1 MGTELNVY
9 NVTRI
14 TIGPVEE
21 GATRC
26 TRTIVIHSTSGDVE
40 INVYAEDEDDLKF
53 SL

>member
-1 MGTELNVY
+1 MGTELSVY
-9 NVTRI
+9 NVTFI

-21 GATRC
+21 GATRS

-40 INVYAEDEDDLKF
+40 INVYADQEENLKF

>member
-1 MGTELNVY
+1 MGTELSVY
-9 NVTRI
+9 NVTHI

-21 GATRC
+21 ITTRC

-40 INVYAEDEDDLKF
+40 IIVYAEDEENLKF